1 MVVRCPQEETN
12 VAFVDVEFSASA
24 VLEFFPKG
32 YVGGDGS
39 IDSREVIVCV
49 NRDGCGSVV
58 NKC

>member
-39 IDSREVIVCV
+39 IDSR
-49 NRDGCGSVV
+49 
-58 NKC
+58 